1 MIKVIGLH
9 LNKLFKALL
18 IAIVFLFG
26 LSACEN
32 EDYNS
37 QESLI
42 GTRWGKAI
50 LNGEMELDGLD
61 CYSKDNYWYYE
72 LKYYSG
78 NDIVHYLIVFE
89 NDVEITEFTL
99 KEPYISSHEETYNE
113 YLNAKSYGE
122 YKEYTLDEIIS
133 LCEKYAKKW

>member
-1 MIKVIGLH
+1 
-9 LNKLFKALL
+9 
-18 IAIVFLFG
+18 
-26 LSACEN
+26 
-32 EDYNS
+32 
-37 QESLI
+37 
-42 GTRWGKAI
+42 
-50 LNGEMELDGLD
+50 MELDGLD
-61 CYSKDNYWYYE
+61 CYSKDNYWYYD

-113 YLNAKSYGE
+113 YLNAKAYGE
-122 YKEYTLDEIIS
+122 YKEYTEDEIIS